1 MFRYSVMKADNL
13 LTREAPNSRII
24 AYVHDSG
31 KFMIAEDEY
40 DKVIDQLK
48 KIVSYQVE
56 DWIPIYGDYEE
67 GVHIKNLKRF
77 LV

>member
-1 MFRYSVMKADNL
+1 
-13 LTREAPNSRII
+13 
-24 AYVHDSG
+24 
-31 KFMIAEDEY
+31 MIAEDEY

-48 KIVSYQVE
+48 EIVSYQVE